1 MNIDIGLANPE
12 IFSFPISL
20 TEEDKNDVADETFS
34 KIVDSASPVAFLI
47 TQKTLNATTNDK
59 PMAEICKDTFSKSLT
74 DEQIL
79 YCSDQN
85 LLSRILKNKDGQ
97 NLLIFKDTNLEEK
110 ETCLNKLE
118 DCRVVMKRSVKFDK
132 AILEELLK
140 ERKIDVEDSL
150 LSEIIDNS
158 CLAVII
164 STMKKETEINMN
176 QVEGHLLNIVNVS
189 FEEVADVFFNG

>member
-1 MNIDIGLANPE
+1 
-12 IFSFPISL
+12 
-20 TEEDKNDVADETFS
+20 
-34 KIVDSASPVAFLI
+34 
-47 TQKTLNATTNDK
+47 
-59 PMAEICKDTFSKSLT
+59 
-74 DEQIL
+74 
-79 YCSDQN
+79 
-85 LLSRILKNKDGQ
+85 
-97 NLLIFKDTNLEEK
+97 
-110 ETCLNKLE
+110 
-118 DCRVVMKRSVKFDK
+118 MKRSVKFDK